1 MTRFVGPRRIGAPL
15 ALVGLSVLT
24 LTGCFLGD
32 HFPPRASL
40 INRTSA
46 SVTLTITGADVDPQD
61 FPARE
66 ERPVRGL
73 GGVVLEGKEMCVGDG
88 FLVTDTASGAALITS
103 DETVCGDTII
113 TVEVEADPTP
123 LTPQPAPPA
132 STP

>member
-1 MTRFVGPRRIGAPL
+1 MTRFGGPGRIGAPL

-32 HFPPRASL
+32 HVPPRASL

-61 FPARE
+61 YPARE
-66 ERPVRGL
+66 GRPVRGL
-73 GGVVLEGKEMCVGDG
+73 GGVVVDGKEMCVGDG
-88 FLVTDTASGAALITS
+88 FLVTDTASGAVLITS
-103 DETVCGDTII
+103 DEPVCGDTTII
-113 TVEVEADPTP
+113 VEADPTP
-123 LTPQPAPPA
+123 LTPPPAPPA